1 MEIFEN
7 IVAALLTVIGSVFL
21 LAFLLLLIY
30 GLVLF
35 CRKIVPLLYRS
46 LVAETKIIERKVDK
60 IDDDDKTITII

>member
-7 IVAALLTVIGSVFL
+7 IVASLLTVVGSVFL

-35 CRKIVPLLYRS
+35 CRKIVPLLYRF